1 MTNLAPVH
9 ITPIKILNKTLANMD
24 KCLEFVWTAEMNYQG
39 DQILELARSRG
50 VLRTRDVDS
59 AGASR
64 ALLASLTDEGK
75 LLKLGRGLYVLPDRA
90 VNAYDSFAEV
100 AARSESGVLCLLSAL
115 RFHDLTTQQS
125 SDVWL
130 AIPHKAHA
138 PRFDYPPLRVVR
150 MSGPAMTEG
159 VETFDVAGTP
169 VRVFSVAKT
178 VADCFT
184 FRNKIGLDAALEA
197 LREALN
203 GKRAT
208 MDELW
213 HYAEICR
220 VANVMRPYLEAIGA
234 A

>member
-1 MTNLAPVH
+1 MTQ
-9 ITPIKILNKTLANMD
+9 T
-24 KCLEFVWTAEMNYQG
+24 ER
-39 DQILELARSRG
+39 ILELARSKG
-50 VLRTRDVDS
+50 ILRTRDVDS

-64 ALLASLTDEGK
+64 ALLASLTAEGR
-75 LLKLGRGLYVLPDRA
+75 LLKLGRGLHTLPDRSA
-90 VNAYDSFAEV
+90 SEYDSFAEV
-100 AARSESGVLCLLSAL
+100 ATRSPGGVLCLLSAL

-130 AIPHKAHA
+130 AIPHKARA

-150 MSGPAMTEG
+150 MSGLAMTEG
-159 VETFDVAGTP
+159 IEIADLAGAQ

-178 VADCFT
+178 VADCFK
-184 FRNKIGLDAALEA
+184 FRNKIGLDVALEA
-197 LREALN
+197 LHEAWN

-213 HYAEICR
+213 RYAEICR
-220 VANVMRPYLEAIGA
+220 VANVMRPYLEAVGA

>member
-1 MTNLAPVH
+1 MSQQ
-9 ITPIKILNKTLANMD
+9 
-24 KCLEFVWTAEMNYQG
+24 AER
-39 DQILELARSRG
+39 ILELARSKG
-50 VLRTRDVDS
+50 ILRTRDVDS

-64 ALLASLTDEGK
+64 ALLASLTDEGR
-75 LLKLGRGLYVLPDRA
+75 LLKLGRGLYTLPDRSA
-90 VNAYDSFAEV
+90 SEHESFAEV
-100 AARSESGVLCLLSAL
+100 TTRSGSGVLCLLSAL

-130 AIPHKAHA
+130 AIPHKARA

-150 MSGPAMTEG
+150 MSGPAMMEG
-159 VETFDVAGTP
+159 VDIVDLAGAQ

-178 VADCFT
+178 VADCFK
-184 FRNKIGLDAALEA
+184 FRNKIGLDVALEA
-197 LREALN
+197 LREAWS

-213 HYAEICR
+213 RYAEICR
-220 VANVMRPYLEAIGA
+220 VANVMRPYLEAVGA

>member
-1 MTNLAPVH
+1 
-9 ITPIKILNKTLANMD
+9 
-24 KCLEFVWTAEMNYQG
+24 
-39 DQILELARSRG
+39 
-50 VLRTRDVDS
+50 LRTRDVDS

-64 ALLASLTDEGK
+64 ALLASLTDEGR
-75 LLKLGRGLYVLPDRA
+75 LLKLGRGLYTLPDRSA
-90 VNAYDSFAEV
+90 SEHESFAEV
-100 AARSESGVLCLLSAL
+100 TTRSGSGVLCLLSAL

-130 AIPHKAHA
+130 AIPHKARA

-150 MSGPAMTEG
+150 MSGPAMMEG
-159 VETFDVAGTP
+159 VDIVDLAGAQ

-178 VADCFT
+178 VADCFK
-184 FRNKIGLDAALEA
+184 FRNKIGLDVALEA
-197 LREALN
+197 LREAWS

-213 HYAEICR
+213 RYAEICR
-220 VANVMRPYLEAIGA
+220 VANVMRPYLEAVGA

>member
-1 MTNLAPVH
+1 
-9 ITPIKILNKTLANMD
+9 
-24 KCLEFVWTAEMNYQG
+24 MNHQA
-39 DQILELARSRG
+39 DRILELARSKG

-90 VNAYDSFAEV
+90 ASAYDTFAEV
-100 AARSESGVLCLLSAL
+100 AARSENGVLCLLSAL

-138 PRFDYPPLRVVR
+138 PRFDYPPLRVIR
-150 MSGPAMTEG
+150 MSGPAMT
-159 VETFDVAGTP
+159 
-169 VRVFSVAKT
+169 
-178 VADCFT
+178 VADCFK
-184 FRNKIGLDAALEA
+184 FRNKIGLDVALEA
-197 LREALN
+197 LREAWN

-213 HYAEICR
+213 RYAEICR
-220 VANVMRPYLEAIGA
+220 VANVMRPYLETVGVA
-234 A
+234 

>member
-1 MTNLAPVH
+1 MTQ
-9 ITPIKILNKTLANMD
+9 T
-24 KCLEFVWTAEMNYQG
+24 ER
-39 DQILELARSRG
+39 ILELARSKG
-50 VLRTRDVDS
+50 ILRTRDVDS

-64 ALLASLTDEGK
+64 ALLASLTAEGR
-75 LLKLGRGLYVLPDRA
+75 LLKLGRGLHTLPDRSA
-90 VNAYDSFAEV
+90 SEYDSFAEV
-100 AARSESGVLCLLSAL
+100 ATRSPSGVLCLLSAL

-130 AIPHKAHA
+130 AIPHKSRA

-150 MSGPAMTEG
+150 MSGLAMTEG
-159 VETFDVAGTP
+159 VEIADLAGAQ

-178 VADCFT
+178 VADCFK
-184 FRNKIGLDAALEA
+184 FRNKTGLDVALEA
-197 LREALN
+197 LHEAWN

-213 HYAEICR
+213 RYAEICR
-220 VANVMRPYLEAIGA
+220 VANVMRPYLEAVGA